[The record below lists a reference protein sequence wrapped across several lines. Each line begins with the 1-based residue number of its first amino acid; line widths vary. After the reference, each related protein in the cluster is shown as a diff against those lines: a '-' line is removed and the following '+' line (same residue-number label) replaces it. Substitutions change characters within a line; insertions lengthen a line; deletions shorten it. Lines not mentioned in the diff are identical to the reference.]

1 MQYKIGMSCQ
11 WSAVASI
18 ILVITSS
25 CFQYLVTVHAVS
37 STYRAAVVEY
47 KPYSNAL
54 HVIPINKQA
63 AQQNMMK
70 NLQSFET
77 FMQQAYVRGVQL
89 IVFPEDGITGAAFV
103 TRATLHPYLEDIP
116 VVSGDTIN
124 PCLDDNFGDRPVLKK
139 LSCMAHEY
147 TMAVV
152 ANMGDVQECSDS
164 PNCPPD
170 GHYQFNTDVVF
181 DSDGSLLA
189 KYHKTHLFSG
199 EALVFD
205 FPPSVEVVTFKVSFG
220 VTFGIFTC
228 YDILFCDPPFKLI
241 QEDVKNII
249 FPTYWGNE
257 FPFYISNHLQQ
268 GWSWRT
274 GVNFIGANQ
283 HDVRKHFG
291 NFYATGSGI
300 YSAGFPL
307 MYYISG
313 NTFEE
318 ASGQLLVADIPF
330 NPTTKST
337 KIRNGTAVDVGNII
351 METTSFLD
359 YGSHIL
365 TNNSGT
371 VEVSYINDHLN
382 IGINCKLDYAFYTPS
397 TTNDIYAFTAG
408 VVQKDNSS
416 HNDLAYA
423 VCSLAKCAKTCGDAS
438 SSTDYMTTTFFTQ
451 LTISGD
457 FSTDNAV
464 IPTVVGNGLSLL
476 DPSLFVLNRNSL
488 SLKQDTEPQPILSA
502 NLYAEVGRKC
512 SL

>member
-1 MQYKIGMSCQ
+1 MPCQ
-11 WSAVASI
+11 WSVVTSI
-18 ILVITSS
+18 ILVIISS
-25 CFQYLVTVHAVS
+25 CFRYLVTAHAVS

-47 KPYSNAL
+47 KPYAGPL
-54 HVIPINKQA
+54 HVTPITKQA

-77 FMQQAYVRGVQL
+77 LMQQAHVQGVQL
-89 IVFPEDGITGAAFV
+89 IVLPEDGITGADFV
-103 TRATLHPYLEDIP
+103 TRATLYPYLENIP
-116 VVSGDTIN
+116 VVSGGAIN
-124 PCLDDNFGDRPVLKK
+124 PCLADSFGDRPVLKK
-139 LSCMAHEY
+139 LSCMAREY
-147 TMAVV
+147 TMVLV
-152 ANMGDVQECSDS
+152 ANMGDVQECSGS
-164 PNCPPD
+164 PDCPPD

-189 KYHKTHLFSG
+189 KYHKIHLYAG
-199 EALVFD
+199 EALMFD
-205 FPPSVEVVTFKVSFG
+205 FPPNVEVVTFKVSFG

-241 QEDVKNII
+241 QEGVKNII

-257 FPFYISNHLQQ
+257 FPFYVSSHLQQ

-274 GVNFIGANQ
+274 GVNFIGSNQ

-291 NFYATGSGI
+291 TFYATGSGI
-300 YSAGFPL
+300 YSAGVPL

-313 NTFEE
+313 KTFEE
-318 ASGQLLVADIPF
+318 ASGQLLVANVPF
-330 NPTTKST
+330 DPTTKA
-337 KIRNGTAVDVGNII
+337 KIRNGTTVNVGNII
-351 METTSFLD
+351 MKTTSFLN
-359 YGSHIL
+359 YSSHIL
-365 TNNSGT
+365 TNSSGT
-371 VEVSYINDHLN
+371 IKVSYTNDQLN
-382 IGINCKLDYAFYTPS
+382 VGISCKLDYAFDTSS
-397 TTNDIYAFTAG
+397 TASDIYAFTAG
-408 VVQKDNSS
+408 VVQKDDNS
-416 HNDLAYA
+416 HNNLAYA
-423 VCSLAKCAKTCGDAS
+423 VCSLAKCAKTCEDAP

-488 SLKQDTEPQPILSA
+488 SLKQDTEQLILSA
-502 NLYAEVGRKC
+502 NLYARVGRKC